1 MMLLFFLLT
10 PQQALSASRRGLMLW
25 FTQLLPTLLPF
36 TVLSYVILCSGIFD
50 AAGHAERRQ
59 TSLTGRRQTGCAL
72 GIRELYVIVC
82 GFLFGF
88 PIGSKLTADMY
99 SQGLLSREKANVLF
113 VFTNNLSPVFVTSV
127 FQEQLGRR
135 PSATVW
141 LLLYGIPL
149 VYGILRLSH
158 CGRGTDSG
166 STDSDRHKNAASRFE
181 LNMQIIDAGILNGFE
196 TLIKICGYIIMFS
209 LAAELL
215 AMLPLSPYAGT
226 LLTGIAEVTNGMSS
240 LSTLDCP
247 DSAKYLTAMLFL
259 SLGGVSGMFQAASI
273 VSRTDLS
280 MKTYLKTRLLLTAL
294 TVLGTV
300 LAQFL
305 DLLVGIR

>member
-10 PQQALSASRRGLMLW
+10 PQQALAASRRGLTLW

-36 TVLSYVILCSGIFD
+36 TVLSYVVLRSGIFD
-50 AAGHAERRQ
+50 ISHKTGHIF
-59 TSLTGRRQTGCAL
+59 GM
-72 GIRELYVIVC
+72 RELYVIVC

-88 PIGSKLTADMY
+88 PIGSKLTADLY
-99 SQGLLSREKANVLF
+99 SQGQLPREKASVLF

-135 PSATVW
+135 PPIAVY
-141 LLLYGIPL
+141 LMLYGIPF
-149 VYGILRLSH
+149 VYGMLCLSR
-158 CGRGTDSG
+158 CGRSAAHAAEDG
-166 STDSDRHKNAASRFE
+166 HKNTASRFE

-215 AMLPLSPYAGT
+215 TMLPISVYVKT
-226 LLTGIAEVTNGMSS
+226 LLIGIAEVTNGMSA
-240 LSTLDCP
+240 LSELACP
-247 DSAKYLTAMLFL
+247 DSTRYLAAMLLL
-259 SLGGVSGMFQAASI
+259 SFGGVSGMFQTASI

-280 MKTYLKTRLLLTAL
+280 MKKYLANRLLLAAL
-294 TVLGTV
+294 TVLAASLSLRAGV
-300 LAQFL
+300 W
-305 DLLVGIR
+305 